1 MSQDPKLL
9 TWLLYIVTETTG
21 DRVWIQGTLR
31 LPTKHVPTSQSL
43 LLHSVLDS
51 HRTVSRCA
59 QFVVVLLSRVLCGR
73 FLFRLLLSHHQL
85 KQSTMARPA
94 ATKVASLVAL
104 AASSALV
111 ATAHPLCFYGPDRAV
126 STTADATFCPDAQSE
141 GFCCEPDEEAA
152 LVTKYEADRMSEEC
166 APLYKEVRERNSE
179 GPACMCSSSSSE
191 YAARVVFRSIFL
203 T

>member
-1 MSQDPKLL
+1 MGSGSRVPSSPAHQTRPHLS
-9 TWLLYIVTETTG
+9 VTPPPLCLGNTTG
-21 DRVWIQGTLR
+21 
-31 LPTKHVPTSQSL
+31 
-43 LLHSVLDS
+43 
-51 HRTVSRCA
+51 TVALSA

-126 STTADATFCPDAQSE
+126 STTVEATFCPDDQSE

-152 LVTKYEADRMSEEC
+152 LVTKYEAERMSAEC
-166 APLYKEVRERNSE
+166 APLYKEVGERKRVQRV
-179 GPACMCSSSSSE
+179 C
-191 YAARVVFRSIFL
+191 AAVLVSTQPVSCFVEFFLHKAVLLPWRKDRV
-203 T
+203 